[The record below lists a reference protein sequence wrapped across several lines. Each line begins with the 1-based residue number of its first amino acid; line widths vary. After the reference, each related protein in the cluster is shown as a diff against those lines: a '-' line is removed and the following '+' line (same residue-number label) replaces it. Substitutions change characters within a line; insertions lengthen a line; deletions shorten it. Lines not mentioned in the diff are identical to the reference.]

1 MLCCM
6 YPSLFGF
13 KKLTDNPEIVSSVNN
28 SINNSIN
35 NANSATVFTKC
46 QNEVKYHSKPNK
58 IL

>member
-28 SINNSIN
+28 SVNNSINNSMNNSMN
-35 NANSATVFTKC
+35 NANSATLFTKC
-46 QNEVKYHSKPNK
+46 QN
-58 IL
+58 